1 MSKSDV
7 TGATSGRST
16 ATFPLAAAALCDVVA
31 VVVFVLIGR
40 ANHHDGFALLGVLQ
54 TLWPFLVGAAA
65 GWSIAYV
72 YSHVGSS
79 EWFGSDFRPARV
91 VPAGLV
97 IWVCTVAIGM
107 VLRYLLHQGVAVSFI
122 IVATIALGLFMLGWR
137 AIAGYAMR
145 KYF

>member
-7 TGATSGRST
+7 SDPTSSRHST
-16 ATFPLAAAALCDVVA
+16 TFPLAAAALCDAVA

-40 ANHHDGFALLGVLQ
+40 ANHHDGFALIGVLQ
-54 TLWPFLVGAAA
+54 TLWPFLVATAA

-72 YSHVGSS
+72 YAHVRSS
-79 EWFGSDFRPARV
+79 EWFGSDF
-91 VPAGLV
+91 
-97 IWVCTVAIGM
+97 VAIGM
-107 VLRYLLHQGVAVSFI
+107 VLRYLLHQGVALSFI

-137 AIAGYAMR
+137 AVVAYAMR

>member
-7 TGATSGRST
+7 SDPTSSRPA
-16 ATFPLAAAALCDVVA
+16 ATFPLGVAALCDVVA

-40 ANHHDGFALLGVLQ
+40 ANHHDGFALIGVLQ
-54 TLWPFLVGAAA
+54 TLWPFLIGAAA

-79 EWFGSDFRPARV
+79 EWFGSDFRPARI
-91 VPAGLV
+91 VPAGVV

-107 VLRYLLHQGVAVSFI
+107 VLRYLLHQGVALSFI
-122 IVATIALGLFMLGWR
+122 IVATIALGVFLLGWR
-137 AIAGYAMR
+137 AIVAYAMR